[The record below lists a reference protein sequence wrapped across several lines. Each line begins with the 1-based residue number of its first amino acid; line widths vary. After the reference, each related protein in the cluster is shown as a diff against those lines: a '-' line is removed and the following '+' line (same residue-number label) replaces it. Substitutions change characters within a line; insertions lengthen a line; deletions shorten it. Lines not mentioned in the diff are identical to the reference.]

1 MKNIINKYLIGALLA
16 GTATFGLSSCSLDE
30 YNPSGEGAD
39 EVFATPEGMEYLVN
53 QMYYNFRWK

>member
-1 MKNIINKYLIGALLA
+1 MKKINKYIIGALLF
-16 GTATFGLSSCSLDE
+16 GTTAFTFSSCNLDE